1 VVAQVLFI
9 VFLALGLAA
18 AAFCIFGALIYDIK
32 LSSYNKELLKHPY
45 SRQLRKRP
53 LIMLIVLVN
62 IENCQFIEKSLLSI
76 AKSNYRKYEIV
87 VASEASAGKTNR
99 ALKTFKKKYPAKKIK
114 FARAANDKWQNLA
127 KKTNAEYVA
136 VLSAG
141 IELEKDSLMSVMKY
155 FALQPSIGLV
165 VPHYSTEFDYTI
177 VGLLRRY
184 RQIIENQLQKPLS
197 LFSGR
202 KGADG
207 IFFVYRT
214 KTPAARDT
222 RVHYYAG
229 TNVIVQRKPFLA
241 KSHTTQ
247 NKAITTA
254 VSLLVFSVVTYAI
267 YLAFASR
274 YTALLALIWAGF
286 SFYLI
291 LNIWADEYL
300 NLNDKIRLSF
310 LSPMASLMFYFAVTL
325 YGFKQ
330 ALAQPARKQLGVQ
343 LVS

>member
-1 VVAQVLFI
+1 VVAQALFI
-9 VFLALGLAA
+9 VFLVLGLAA

-62 IENCQFIEKSLLSI
+62 IENCHFIEKCLLSI

-87 VASEASAGKTNR
+87 VASEVPAGKTNR
-99 ALKTFKKKYPAKKIK
+99 ALKTFKNKYPGKKIK
-114 FARAANDKWQNLA
+114 FVRAVNGKWQNLA
-127 KKTNAEYVA
+127 KKTKAEYVA

-141 IELEKDSLMSVMKY
+141 SELEKDTLMSVMKY
-155 FALQPSIGLV
+155 FALQPSLGSV
-165 VPHYSTEFDYTI
+165 VPHYSSEFDYTI
-177 VGLLRRY
+177 VGLLRLY
-184 RQIIENQLQKPLS
+184 VQIVVNQVQKPISFLN
-197 LFSGR
+197 GR
-202 KGADG
+202 KDSVGN
-207 IFFVYRT
+207 FFVYRT
-214 KTPAARDT
+214 KVPAIRDA

-247 NKAITTA
+247 NKAVTNA

-310 LSPMASLMFYFAVTL
+310 LSPMASLMFYFAIPL

-330 ALAQPARKQLGVQ
+330 ALAQPARKHLGVE